1 MRTFAVSYT
10 NEIYVNSIMT
20 SDTFEGLEALPGTVD
35 GQLLIAGPCSAET
48 ESRVLDTAVALA
60 RGGIKVFRAGVW
72 KPRTMPGSFEGVGP
86 EALKWL
92 SKVNRDTGMLTAT
105 EVATASHVE
114 QALNAGVDFLWL
126 GARTVANPFAVQ
138 EIADSIA
145 ASGCN
150 PAVLVKNPVSPD
162 IDLWIGALQ
171 RLYRAGIRKLGAI
184 HRGFTGYSGVGPYRN
199 SPHWSIP
206 YELRRRLPQLP
217 LICDPSHI
225 AGRRDLVGE
234 IARRAVGSGFD
245 GLIVECHCCPE
256 KALSDAAQQL
266 TPAALLELLATLKP
280 SQKMAPDGSLEE
292 MRQQLDV
299 IDAEI
304 TDLLAQRMDLAA
316 QIGIYKKDRGMTAVQ
331 PVRYTEMF
339 DRRVAAGSAKGL
351 GEDFLRSLWSAVHAE
366 SVRRQLDEMKG

>member
-1 MRTFAVSYT
+1 
-10 NEIYVNSIMT
+10 MT
-20 SDTFEGLEALPGTVD
+20 TDTFEGLETLPGAVD
-35 GQLLIAGPCSAET
+35 GHLLIAGPCSAET
-48 ESRVLDTAVALA
+48 EEQVLSTARALA
-60 RGGIKVFRAGVW
+60 SGGVKIFRAGVW
-72 KPRTMPGSFEGVGP
+72 KPRTLPGTFEGVGAP
-86 EALKWL
+86 ALQWL
-92 SKVNRDTGMLTAT
+92 ARVKRDTGMLTAT
-105 EVATASHVE
+105 EVATAAHVE
-114 QALNAGVDFLWL
+114 QALEAGIDYLWL

-138 EIADSIA
+138 EIADAIA
-145 ASGCN
+145 ASGKY

-171 RLYRAGIRKLGAI
+171 RLYRAGIRRLGAI
-184 HRGFTGYSGVGPYRN
+184 HRGFTGYGSVGPYRN

-206 YELRRRLPQLP
+206 YELRRRLPGLP

-245 GLIVECHCCPE
+245 GLIIECHCSPDQ
-256 KALSDAAQQL
+256 ALSDAAQQL
-266 TPAALLELLATLKP
+266 TPASLLEMLATLKL

-316 QIGIYKKDRGMTAVQ
+316 KIGLYKKDRGMTAVQ
-331 PVRYTEMF
+331 PLRYTEMF
-339 DRRVAAGSAKGL
+339 DRRVADGSAKGL
-351 GEDFLRSLWSAVHAE
+351 GEDFLRALWSAVHAE
-366 SVRRQLDEMKG
+366 SVRRQLDEMKE

>member
-92 SKVNRDTGMLTAT
+92 SKVKRDTGMLTAT
-105 EVATASHVE
+105 EVAMASHVE
-114 QALNAGVDFLWL
+114 QALDAGVDFLWL

-145 ASGCN
+145 ASGRN

-184 HRGFTGYSGVGPYRN
+184 HRGFTGYGGVGPYRN

-280 SQKMAPDGSLEE
+280 SKKMAPDGSLEE

-339 DRRVAAGSAKGL
+339 DRRVATGSAKGL